1 MAANHRLIYG
11 TMGLGGDWDASQITS
26 QAVSEAELAIGAAM
40 DIGIDTFDFA
50 DIYRKGR
57 SEGVVGEIFKMNPS
71 LRKQMK
77 IQSKA
82 GIILPH
88 VDGVGRFD
96 FSETHLVN
104 TVQESVKRL
113 HIQQMDT
120 LLLHRPDP
128 LMDRK
133 ELRKAIDFLFE
144 EGLIQSL
151 GVSNMN
157 QFQIEWIQGV
167 LERKIVANQ
176 LEMSL
181 KKLDW
186 LDATIGM
193 NNDEGFKS
201 SFTPGLMEY
210 MEQHHIE
217 IQAWSPLARGIYS
230 GKVLDDPEPHVLET
244 IKYVE
249 DLAKEK
255 KSSCA
260 SIVIAF
266 LLKHP
271 AQIRPVIGTSN
282 PERIRELRDV
292 EEVELTRFEW
302 YRLYILSRNQ
312 KLP

>member
-96 FSETHLVN
+96 FSETHLVK

-255 KSSCA
+255 KTSCA